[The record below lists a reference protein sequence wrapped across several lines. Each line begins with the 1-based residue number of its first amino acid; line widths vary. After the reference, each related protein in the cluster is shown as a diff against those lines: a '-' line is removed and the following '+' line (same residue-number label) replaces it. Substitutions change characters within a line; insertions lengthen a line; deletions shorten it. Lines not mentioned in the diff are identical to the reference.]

1 LRVYLGYPLSFSP
14 KGEFKLKDNFLREVN
29 CDYSSI
35 PVEVKK
41 KLLSL
46 LENIS
51 QKDYVFL
58 DGISYDGI
66 DLLEFSLFPI
76 EKLDVDEVVVPGYL
90 YGKQTYLIRELFK
103 KVFNRRVTV
112 LYDFNFFDSGAI
124 VINVGYTRSS
134 ISFGRKLLSVVPIGE
149 FHFVDIFGNYL
160 FNRTI
165 GELGISNAKLR
176 KEGIRGEL
184 LDCCRA
190 SAARIL
196 FGRSDTLSL
205 PQLSYR
211 RTVPK
216 SEVEKAISPILGSAR
231 YGDVILSL
239 SNFSSIFIK
248 LLYIYEEIFRDRLK
262 VSSISVIGRL
272 RWPFIRFLRTIFPIH
287 INEFSGEEFLKLK
300 VENRNLKVDVRNFS
314 LDRSVFKLDEI
325 EEEPEE
331 VSLEFLRYY
340 FNKRDLKGVKIV
352 EELSK
357 KVLNDSSFVYEL
369 LNIVKRCFSTRIE
382 DIYYL
387 NASIAALSHLDLND
401 FLFEKVQK
409 EMENKAFDWQ
419 LPFETKMN
427 VLYFCYKNREKLQKS
442 SLSIFPYLMVT
453 YIRNRK
459 VSEGEKNFVRTVADK
474 FFKFNSQF

>member
-1 LRVYLGYPLSFSP
+1 MRVYLGYPLSFSP

-29 CDYSSI
+29 CNYSSI

-51 QKDYVFL
+51 QKDYIFL

-103 KVFNRRVTV
+103 KVFNRKVTV
-112 LYDFNFFDSGAI
+112 LYDFNFFDSGSI

-134 ISFGRKLLSVVPIGE
+134 ISLGGKLLSVVPIGE

-184 LDCCRA
+184 LDSCRA

-205 PQLSYR
+205 PQLNYR

-216 SEVEKAISPILGSAR
+216 GEVEKAISPILGSAR

-239 SNFSSIFIK
+239 SNFSSIFVK
-248 LLYIYEEIFRDRLK
+248 LLYTYEEIYRERLK

-272 RWPFIRFLRTIFPIH
+272 RWPFIHLLKTVFPIPV
-287 INEFSGEEFLKLK
+287 NELSGKEFLNLK
-300 VENRNLKVDVRNFS
+300 VENRHLKVDVRNFS
-314 LDRSVFKLDEI
+314 LDRSVLRLEEI

-331 VSLEFLRYY
+331 ISLESLRYY
-340 FNKRDLKGVKIV
+340 FNKRDLKGVKVI

-357 KVLNDSSFVYEL
+357 GLSKDSSFVYEL
-369 LNIVKRCFSTRIE
+369 LNIVKRCFATQME
-382 DIYYL
+382 DIFYL
-387 NASIAALSHLDLND
+387 NASIAALSHLDLNN
-401 FLFEKVQK
+401 FLFKKVQR

-419 LPFETKMN
+419 LPFETKIN
-427 VLYFCYKNREKLQKS
+427 ILYFCYKNREKLNGTP
-442 SLSIFPYLMVT
+442 LSIFPYLMVT

-459 VSEGEKNFVRTVADK
+459 VSEGEKNFVRTVAEE
-474 FFKFNSQF
+474 FFKLNS